1 MTSPGEVS
9 RSLTEAVEVMD
20 QLRSA
25 GGCPWIQEQTHESL
39 LQYLLEESYELVD
52 AVETGTQAEIR
63 EELGDVL
70 LQVLFHARIGAEHPD
85 EPFDIVDVADTLV
98 AKLKRRHPHVFSEGE
113 ANKLKV
119 SDAAEVA
126 ANWTKIKAAERAAR
140 ADSAETAER
149 AENTRENSLL
159 DGISRSQGAL
169 ALAQQ
174 VVHRAGPELAAS
186 REAAGCDTASHEDES
201 AARVLG
207 EKILALVV
215 SAEANGINAEAALRS
230 AVRRLAT
237 ELLTQPGN
245 QATVR

>member
-85 EPFDIVDVADTLV
+85 EPFDISDVADTLV

-126 ANWTKIKAAERAAR
+126 ANWTKIKAAERAAN
-140 ADSAETAER
+140 TAG
-149 AENTRENSLL
+149 ARENSLL

-174 VVHRAGPELAAS
+174 VVHRAGPEFANEL
-186 REAAGCDTASHEDES
+186 AAGCETASHEDES

-215 SAEANGINAEAALRS
+215 AAEANGINAEAALRD
-230 AVRRLAT
+230 AVRRLAAA
-237 ELLTQPGN
+237 LLTQPRN